1 MFDLYVRL
9 KGVSNVFKGG
19 FKIEYKIEYK
29 IEVLELNL

>member
-19 FKIEYKIEYK
+19 LKIEYKIEFK
-29 IEVLELNL
+29 IEFIM